1 MENGNRVK
9 FIKALESNDKLL
21 DFIKEQA
28 SSGDY
33 SKNAIGISKGPHPT
47 KENLYE
53 YVLNWSDKKIETL
66 IMEHIAIC
74 PRCSQE
80 ILDIMEIE
88 RELNEDLVAWAE
100 KISLT
105 QKIKN
110 LISELSLPVYGIPV
124 GTVVTRSTTDYD
136 TKQYSIGDSFVFC
149 IPVVSDGYLV
159 ILHYDEMDN
168 VSLIFPLNTKDDAF
182 VRKGSEKKI
191 SGKVTG
197 PTGKQFFK
205 VFWTTKN
212 VLNTDNIDFKNEN
225 SIENMI
231 SDYIDSLTE
240 LNESDWCETI
250 YEYEVIQ

>member
-1 MENGNRVK
+1 MENEKNDK
-9 FIKALESNDKLL
+9 FIKALESNDSLL
-21 DFIKEQA
+21 EFIKEQ
-28 SSGDY
+28 SISGGFAE
-33 SKNAIGISKGPHPT
+33 KAIDTVRGPHPT
-47 KENLYE
+47 KENLYD
-53 YVLNWSDKKIETL
+53 YVLNWSDKKIENL
-66 IMEHIAIC
+66 IMEHIVIC

-88 RELNEDLVAWAE
+88 QELDEDLLAWAE

-110 LISELSLPVYGIPV
+110 LISEVSLPVYGIPV
-124 GTVVTRSTTDYD
+124 GAAVTRSTTKYD
-136 TKQYSIGDSFVFC
+136 TRQYSIGDSFVFC

-159 ILHYDEMDN
+159 ILHYDEKDN
-168 VSLIFPLNTKDDAF
+168 VSLIFPSNKKDSAF

-205 VFWTTKN
+205 VFWTKKN
-212 VLNTDNIDFKNEN
+212 VLNTDKIDFKNEN
-225 SIENMI
+225 SVEYMI

-240 LNESDWCETI
+240 LKVSNWCESI